1 MPTQSNDD
9 SFGRGVEVTTRGGVQ
24 VITSPDGRSTTITD
38 RGRVTTVTTTPEG
51 KVTVTVNGRPVVD
64 PRALNDAIT
73 RVASTSQ
80 SGRDAMVKIN
90 GRPLQEDDL
99 LVLGA
104 VGGAVA
110 ASLAALMLY
119 IVLHTMGRMFRRATT
134 RRTDDAPRLQRI
146 EQTVES
152 IALEVERAAEAQR
165 YSAMLLTERLPDPPA
180 RVAGPTRAE
189 AGGRV
194 LTPH

>member
-1 MPTQSNDD
+1 MQTQSNDE

-38 RGRVTTVTTTPEG
+38 RGRVTTVTTAPNG
-51 KVTVTVNGRPVVD
+51 KVTVTVNGRAVVD
-64 PRALNDAIT
+64 PRVLNDAIT
-73 RVASTSQ
+73 RVAATSQ
-80 SGRDAMVKIN
+80 PVHDAMVRIN
-90 GRPLQEDDL
+90 GRPLQEDEL
-99 LVLGA
+99 IGLGA

-110 ASLAALMLY
+110 ASLTALLLY
-119 IVLHTMGRMFRRATT
+119 IVLHTMGRIVRRATT

-165 YSAMLLTERLPDPPA
+165 YSAMLLTERLPDPPV
-180 RVAGPTRAE
+180 RVTAPVRGE
-189 AGGRV
+189 GGGRV

>member
-1 MPTQSNDD
+1 
-9 SFGRGVEVTTRGGVQ
+9 
-24 VITSPDGRSTTITD
+24 
-38 RGRVTTVTTTPEG
+38 
-51 KVTVTVNGRPVVD
+51 
-64 PRALNDAIT
+64 
-73 RVASTSQ
+73 
-80 SGRDAMVKIN
+80 MVKIN

-189 AGGRV
+189 PGGRV